1 MIRFLT
7 GWAFLLLISCG
18 GGRTSGGYDE
28 LNNPL
33 DSPGSQ
39 RRGEAPLNESKYAA
53 GSYVEVTD
61 ANAGLFIGFPD
72 TETQAARRLPLGTP
86 LKVIGERGSYLR
98 VETAEG
104 EIGFVPA
111 IMVSDSSASRGVII
125 TEIQAPSGEAPEGVG
140 EGPPASVP
148 QLPGGGPFVAP
159 EPEVPPISVE

>member
-1 MIRFLT
+1 MSFTIRLLI
-7 GWAFLLLISCG
+7 GWSLLLLISCG

-39 RRGEAPLNESKYAA
+39 RRGDDSLNEPEYAA

-61 ANAGLFIGFPD
+61 ANAGLFMGFPD
-72 TETQAARRLPLGTP
+72 TKTQAARRLAIGTP

-111 IMVSDSSASRGVII
+111 IMVSNSSASRGVVI
-125 TEIQAPSGEAPEGVG
+125 TENQAPAVEAPEEAPG
-140 EGPPASVP
+140 ASVP
-148 QLPGGGPFVAP
+148 QLPGAGPFVAP